1 MRRKV
6 WLLTSGALKEINNNP
21 NYYSSLCE
29 LTKKI
34 PLIYEKQIEVDL
46 ERTDVSEG
54 TTTEKIG
61 SDVIPH
67 LRQILQC
74 YSVRS
79 SSIGYCQGFNY
90 IAAKIY
96 KVTQDEEETF
106 WILTKV
112 LEEILPIN
120 YYSDIIGL
128 IADSIVIYSSVQSI
142 FPELSEHFK
151 DNEFGT
157 LVNNFLNR
165 WLIGLFT
172 QNLNE
177 EVLNLVWD
185 MFLLDGNVILVQV
198 SLILFAILENQ
209 LLSNKNT
216 LKGVQSILSDQFR
229 TVTSKN
235 LLKSYFKNQI
245 FLLDPNQLTI
255 MQSKFAKDYVEKHKK
270 NDPSIIKIPIYYT
283 KKYDK
288 CDKKYPYCINQENI
302 EVKKEGV
309 DFLVFS
315 TQKSTVVKPE
325 YFFNEVKNRRID
337 MVQEDKDCFDIL
349 VERRPHTCENSERGN
364 RGRIEEKEEK
374 KVPRNTVNLT
384 QLTEIAK
391 DQNSYMKQNI
401 PQPFF
406 DAHSSS
412 KYFDNVI

>member
-151 DNEFGT
+151 DNELKVSF
-157 LVNNFLNR
+157 LHNF
-165 WLIGLFT
+165 
-172 QNLNE
+172 
-177 EVLNLVWD
+177 
-185 MFLLDGNVILVQV
+185 
-198 SLILFAILENQ
+198 A
-209 LLSNKNT
+209 
-216 LKGVQSILSDQFR
+216 
-229 TVTSKN
+229 
-235 LLKSYFKNQI
+235 LKSTKLALKSI
-245 FLLDPNQLTI
+245 
-255 MQSKFAKDYVEKHKK
+255 KK
-270 NDPSIIKIPIYYT
+270 N
-283 KKYDK
+283 
-288 CDKKYPYCINQENI
+288 
-302 EVKKEGV
+302 
-309 DFLVFS
+309 
-315 TQKSTVVKPE
+315 
-325 YFFNEVKNRRID
+325 
-337 MVQEDKDCFDIL
+337 
-349 VERRPHTCENSERGN
+349 
-364 RGRIEEKEEK
+364 
-374 KVPRNTVNLT
+374 
-384 QLTEIAK
+384 
-391 DQNSYMKQNI
+391 
-401 PQPFF
+401 
-406 DAHSSS
+406 
-412 KYFDNVI
+412 